1 MSKIEFQ
8 DIVRQFVL
16 MIPAANAALR
26 GVPDRPRLDFEAWPD
41 RDSDLYDFFP
51 MAFVRPILLPEL
63 NKEPVDR
70 EVLIACFEFIE
81 GLANNEDDYI
91 QGALYF
97 EIYEQFL
104 SGRDVM
110 AKALEFSLP
119 VTRSSLIRMLTED
132 YPETLREF
140 DLKI

>member
-1 MSKIEFQ
+1 
-8 DIVRQFVL
+8 
-16 MIPAANAALR
+16 
-26 GVPDRPRLDFEAWPD
+26 
-41 RDSDLYDFFP
+41 